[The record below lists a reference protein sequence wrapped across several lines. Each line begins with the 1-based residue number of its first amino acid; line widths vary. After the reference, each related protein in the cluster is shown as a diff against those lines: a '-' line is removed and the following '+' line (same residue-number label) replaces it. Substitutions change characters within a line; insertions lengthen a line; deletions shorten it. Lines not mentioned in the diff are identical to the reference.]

1 MPLPKI
7 TTAEYELKLPSNGK
21 TVKYRPFLV
30 REEKILILSLE
41 SQDQK
46 QISNAVKQVLKEC
59 VLTKGIKIDTLP
71 SFDIEYLFLN
81 IRGKSVGETIELI
94 VTCGDDGVT
103 EVPVTVSIDDIKVV
117 KDDDHS
123 PDIELA
129 DGYTVKMKYP
139 SLSQFVET
147 NFQDDE
153 KNQVEKSFNIVA
165 QSIDMVY
172 NDEEMFSA
180 SECTKKELKEW
191 VESLTSEQFQ
201 KIEKFFDTMPK
212 LKHTLK
218 VTNPKTSKENTIE
231 LEGLTDFSLKYVSC

>member
-117 KDDDHS
+117 KSDDHS

-191 VESLTSEQFQ
+191 VETLTSEQFQ

-218 VTNPKTSKENTIE
+218 VTNPKTNKENTIE
-231 LEGLTDFSLKYVSC
+231 LEGLTDFFA

>member
-123 PDIELA
+123 TDIELA

-231 LEGLTDFSLKYVSC
+231 LEGLTDFFA

>member
-30 REEKILILSLE
+30 KEEKILILSLE

-46 QISNAVKQVLKEC
+46 QISKAVKQVLKEC
-59 VLTKGIKIDTLP
+59 VLTKGIKIDNLP

-103 EVPVTVSIDDIKVV
+103 EVPVTVNIDDIEVV
-117 KDDDHS
+117 KSDDHS

-201 KIEKFFDTMPK
+201 KIEKFFDSMPK

-218 VTNPKTSKENTIE
+218 VTNPKTKKENTIE
-231 LEGLTDFSLKYVSC
+231 LEGLTDFFA